1 MAFLCS
7 ARVRR
12 NKKTKDID
20 KPTTRQPILGRI
32 TGSNSIETLVRVGI
46 EKENGLS
53 PDSKMVVLHDFN
65 PCVDDELEV
74 KRGQIVNILY
84 QEKGWIYVIAENN
97 QEGFIP
103 HSYCAPIGSH
113 LADLALNIK
122 HKKSHRNGLDTSNTN
137 DAPNEINH
145 HQTYLNNTSHHHV
158 NNSAHNLNNINNN
171 NINNNLNINN
181 NNQSHNHHHQTQY
194 RHLNHHYSNSLLED
208 EIKDNHLLHVSSAPP
223 SIEVS
228 PFHKDPSGHYIVLFT
243 FIARD
248 ENDVSVE
255 RGESVTV
262 LNKED
267 TDWFWIV
274 RSDGQE
280 GFVPSAFLCPFEMI
294 QDPSM
299 VHQQAANSSA
309 PTSNGN
315 SCSSINRIPN
325 GNGAGSG
332 SGCGGEGEGGSAS
345 GEVNSGSI
353 GNHRPNNNHHHH
365 HHHHHQHH
373 LLDNLIDHNS
383 PSPPPP
389 PPSQE
394 DSGELLMTPVIEGRP
409 FGTELVMLYDYK
421 AQAPDD
427 LSVRR
432 GDWIYANYN
441 NQKVDGWLWAYAP
454 KIRKY
459 GFIPKAYARPPA
471 ITS

>member
-145 HQTYLNNTSHHHV
+145 HQTYLNNTS
-158 NNSAHNLNNINNN
+158 
-171 NINNNLNINN
+171 
-181 NNQSHNHHHQTQY
+181 
-194 RHLNHHYSNSLLED
+194 LLED

-243 FIARD
+243 FI
-248 ENDVSVE
+248 
-255 RGESVTV
+255 
-262 LNKED
+262 
-267 TDWFWIV
+267 
-274 RSDGQE
+274 
-280 GFVPSAFLCPFEMI
+280 
-294 QDPSM
+294 
-299 VHQQAANSSA
+299 
-309 PTSNGN
+309 
-315 SCSSINRIPN
+315 
-325 GNGAGSG
+325 
-332 SGCGGEGEGGSAS
+332 
-345 GEVNSGSI
+345 
-353 GNHRPNNNHHHH
+353 
-365 HHHHHQHH
+365 
-373 LLDNLIDHNS
+373 
-383 PSPPPP
+383 
-389 PPSQE
+389 
-394 DSGELLMTPVIEGRP
+394 
-409 FGTELVMLYDYK
+409 
-421 AQAPDD
+421 
-427 LSVRR
+427 
-432 GDWIYANYN
+432 
-441 NQKVDGWLWAYAP
+441 
-454 KIRKY
+454 
-459 GFIPKAYARPPA
+459 
-471 ITS
+471 